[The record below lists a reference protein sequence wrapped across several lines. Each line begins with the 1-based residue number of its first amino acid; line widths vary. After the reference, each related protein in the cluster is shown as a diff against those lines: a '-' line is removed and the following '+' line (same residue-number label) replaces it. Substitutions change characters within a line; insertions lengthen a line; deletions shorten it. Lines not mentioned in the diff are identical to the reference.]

1 MTLSPDSGWFWC
13 KETDD
18 DDVSFVGD
26 FDDDDAIERSVFITP
41 PSLSEETSLVS
52 PTDIG
57 GNEFNSSSSSSS
69 SSLSSRAAAM
79 TVVAVVVLQKVVLKG
94 VVVSKVMGNW
104 MKKKEEK
111 RSRFLPFF

>member
-1 MTLSPDSGWFWC
+1 MTLSPDSGWFC
-13 KETDD
+13 GKETDD

-57 GNEFNSSSSSSS
+57 GNEFNSSSSLSSS
-69 SSLSSRAAAM
+69 SSSRAAADM
-79 TVVAVVVLQKVVLKG
+79 TVVVVVVVVVVAVAVVVLYQKK
-94 VVVSKVMGNW
+94 
-104 MKKKEEK
+104 
-111 RSRFLPFF
+111 

>member
-1 MTLSPDSGWFWC
+1 MDRDFVPDSGWFWC

-26 FDDDDAIERSVFITP
+26 SMTMMRSRSVFITP

-57 GNEFNSSSSSSS
+57 GNGFNSSSSFCHN
-69 SSLSSRAAAM
+69 AAAAL
-79 TVVAVVVLQKVVLKG
+79 TVVVVVVVAVVVLYKEI
-94 VVVSKVMGNW
+94 MGQNG
-104 MKKKEEK
+104 
-111 RSRFLPFF
+111 

>member
-57 GNEFNSSSSSSS
+57 GNEFNSSSSL
-69 SSLSSRAAAM
+69 SSLSRAAADM
-79 TVVAVVVLQKVVLKG
+79 TVVVVVVVVAVVVLYQKK
-94 VVVSKVMGNW
+94 
-104 MKKKEEK
+104 
-111 RSRFLPFF
+111 

>member
-1 MTLSPDSGWFWC
+1 MTLSPDSGFC
-13 KETDD
+13 GKETDD

-57 GNEFNSSSSSSS
+57 GNEFNSSSSL
-69 SSLSSRAAAM
+69 SSLSRAAADM
-79 TVVAVVVLQKVVLKG
+79 TVVVVVVVVAVVVLYQKK
-94 VVVSKVMGNW
+94 
-104 MKKKEEK
+104 
-111 RSRFLPFF
+111 

>member
-1 MTLSPDSGWFWC
+1 MTLSPDSGWFC
-13 KETDD
+13 GKETDD

-57 GNEFNSSSSSSS
+57 GNEFNSSSSLS
-69 SSLSSRAAAM
+69 SSRAAADM
-79 TVVAVVVLQKVVLKG
+79 TVVVVVVVVVVAVAVVVLYQKK
-94 VVVSKVMGNW
+94 
-104 MKKKEEK
+104 
-111 RSRFLPFF
+111 

>member
-1 MTLSPDSGWFWC
+1 MTLSPDSGWC
-13 KETDD
+13 CGKETDD

-69 SSLSSRAAAM
+69 SRAAADM
-79 TVVAVVVLQKVVLKG
+79 TVVVVVVVVVAVVVLYQKK
-94 VVVSKVMGNW
+94 
-104 MKKKEEK
+104 
-111 RSRFLPFF
+111 